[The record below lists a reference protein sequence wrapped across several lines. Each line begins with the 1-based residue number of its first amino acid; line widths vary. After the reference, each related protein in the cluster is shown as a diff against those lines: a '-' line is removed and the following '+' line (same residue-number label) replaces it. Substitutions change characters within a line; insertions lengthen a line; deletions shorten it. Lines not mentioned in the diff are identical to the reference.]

1 MKLGTE
7 NKTKTAIA
15 GGLVIV
21 AAFALYNWVF
31 SNQDAETATAA
42 ATVAGQSSAP
52 AAAQKPGKTGARKA
66 RTSVL
71 AQSLDPTLRL
81 DVLKSSEDVTYK
93 GSGRDIFQIAA
104 GAAAGSLAG
113 PSR

>member
-31 SNQDAETATAA
+31 SNTDTDAATAA
-42 ATVAGQSSAP
+42 ATVASTS
-52 AAAQKPGKTGARKA
+52 AAAQKPGKTGARKGG
-66 RTSVL
+66 TVL
-71 AQSLDPTLRL
+71 A
-81 DVLKSSEDVTYK
+81 
-93 GSGRDIFQIAA
+93 
-104 GAAAGSLAG
+104 GAVARSHATTGCAEVE
-113 PSR
+113 

>member
-31 SNQDAETATAA
+31 TQ
-42 ATVAGQSSAP
+42 
-52 AAAQKPGKTGARKA
+52 PGRGNC
-66 RTSVL
+66 
-71 AQSLDPTLRL
+71 D
-81 DVLKSSEDVTYK
+81 
-93 GSGRDIFQIAA
+93 GR
-104 GAAAGSLAG
+104 GHG
-113 PSR
+113 